1 MSTRSVCLILVV
13 SAVLTT
19 LAFGQNWN
27 DPNNP
32 NGIFNFTVQQTP
44 SYDYQGQSA
53 EDYYLKGDLW
63 DKH

>member
-1 MSTRSVCLILVV
+1 MSIRPVCVILAMSSVFTI
-13 SAVLTT
+13 

-27 DPNNP
+27 NP
-32 NGIFNFTVQQTP
+32 NRIFNFTVQQTP

-63 DKH
+63 DKY

>member
-1 MSTRSVCLILVV
+1 MSIRPVCVILVM
-13 SAVLTT
+13 SAVFTI

-27 DPNNP
+27 NP
-32 NGIFNFTVQQTP
+32 NRIFNFTVQQTP

>member
-1 MSTRSVCLILVV
+1 MSIRPVCVILVM
-13 SAVLTT
+13 SAVFTI
-19 LAFGQNWN
+19 LAFGQNW
-27 DPNNP
+27 NNP